1 VVSGITGKLTP
12 SVPDSSRS
20 GGILARTVRFR
31 PTGRIQLLR
40 KRKKIQ
46 VMSAK
51 LTMILE
57 ENLKDSIFNLFSV
70 IPLPKS
76 KQTRPI
82 SSTPSLTREKES
94 VAGRYLLALDFYV
107 EFYFITCLSY
117 KIKDH

>member
-1 VVSGITGKLTP
+1 VVFGITGKLTP
-12 SVPDSSRS
+12 SVPDSS
-20 GGILARTVRFR
+20 GIPAYWQDSIV
-31 PTGRIQLLR
+31 
-40 KRKKIQ
+40 KKKKKIQ

-82 SSTPSLTREKES
+82 SSPCMIFSE
-94 VAGRYLLALDFYV
+94 A
-107 EFYFITCLSY
+107 
-117 KIKDH
+117 